1 MDSTVLLWIFYSL
14 VLVFFKEYDKR
25 RLWPRESL
33 VAISLSWRECSSLIS
48 KRFYVVKGI
57 CFFGVCGGRARLW
70 AGGRVRAVGGGRWT
84 ATGCIV

>member
-57 CFFGVCGGRARLW
+57 CFLVFVVGVLVSGL
-70 AGGRVRAVGGGRWT
+70 AGA
-84 ATGCIV
+84 

>member
-1 MDSTVLLWIFYSL
+1 MVEVDCGFDGSFVDFLFVGFSF
-14 VLVFFKEYDKR
+14 FFKEYDKR

-57 CFFGVCGGRARLW
+57 CFLVFVVGVLVSGL
-70 AGGRVRAVGGGRWT
+70 AGA
-84 ATGCIV
+84 